1 MPVIARGP
9 PALGLREKPPQVA
22 TTRPGY
28 VEPMG
33 LGREDHARAATLRRL
48 VAGAQHVRFAS
59 QTITT
64 LLSSTVSVRKHRE
77 HAKMAVADADA
88 PYRAATLRARA
99 ASGSDTAFTNPTFCD
114 VTSRGALSC
123 SSASEASI
131 LNVAVARPYT
141 GGLPLCRWH
150 ASTTSTW
157 SLSAFPKCNQAS
169 LDADSPSPAEHRVP
183 ERTS

>member
-88 PYRAATLRARA
+88 PYSLQSGNPKGSCCEWFGHSVYKSDILRCNLA
-99 ASGSDTAFTNPTFCD
+99 GS
-114 VTSRGALSC
+114 
-123 SSASEASI
+123 
-131 LNVAVARPYT
+131 AV
-141 GGLPLCRWH
+141 LL
-150 ASTTSTW
+150 
-157 SLSAFPKCNQAS
+157 
-169 LDADSPSPAEHRVP
+169 
-183 ERTS
+183 ERF